1 MAVIFKNKIVKDV
14 GLTPID
20 AITVP
25 ANRTVTVIG
34 IAMTNIKDS
43 PVLGSVLI
51 KDDTSVTA
59 NYIKDA
65 PIAPN
70 ASMRPIAAGE
80 KLTLQENYT
89 LQVKSSYPDSLDAII
104 SYVEQV

>member
-25 ANRTVTVIG
+25 ATRTVTIIG

-43 PVLGSVLI
+43 AVLGSVYI
-51 KDDTSVTA
+51 KDDTSITA
-59 NYIKDA
+59 NYIKDV

-70 ASMRPIAAGE
+70 SSLRPIAAGE

-89 LQVKSSYPDSLDAII
+89 LQVKSSYPDSIDAII